1 MIKSGDSPI
10 SMTQTSPEKL
20 RTHYQYFLPP
30 ESDRILL
37 TGHSH
42 QAWPDVARDAVQ
54 LAFDD
59 AATHVDD
66 KWEAVFTQQNQ
77 VREVIATRC
86 GGKAEEIALGQ
97 NTHELFTRF
106 LSALPLKE
114 RPKIVVSE
122 GEFHSLY
129 RQLTALQG
137 LNVEV
142 IWIPVAPIQTLS
154 LRMADALDERCATA
168 ICSTV
173 LFQEGACVPEL
184 IALAERCNQ
193 LGVRLFLDAYH
204 SFNITP
210 FHIDELA
217 PYPVYLSSGGY
228 KYAQWG
234 EGACWLRV
242 PSEDH
247 ITPRFTGWF
256 SDFEHLHEPRNP
268 SVPLTYGST
277 PALRFAGSTF
287 DPTSFYR
294 AAAVARF
301 FNEQGMTPQWL
312 RERSLIQTQRLIE
325 GLDGYLT
332 LRSPHDETQRAGFVV
347 FEHPDAYRIVH
358 ELRQQQILIDA
369 RGTAVRLG
377 PAPYT
382 LDDEI
387 DRAIEA
393 LKVICTS

>member
-1 MIKSGDSPI
+1 MCI
-10 SMTQTSPEKL
+10 
-20 RTHYQYFLPP
+20 R
-30 ESDRILL
+30 DR
-37 TGHSH
+37 
-42 QAWPDVARDAVQ
+42 
-54 LAFDD
+54 
-59 AATHVDD
+59 
-66 KWEAVFTQQNQ
+66 
-77 VREVIATRC
+77 
-86 GGKAEEIALGQ
+86 
-97 NTHELFTRF
+97 
-106 LSALPLKE
+106 
-114 RPKIVVSE
+114 
-122 GEFHSLY
+122 
-129 RQLTALQG
+129 
-137 LNVEV
+137 
-142 IWIPVAPIQTLS
+142 
-154 LRMADALDERCATA
+154 
-168 ICSTV
+168 
-173 LFQEGACVPEL
+173 
-184 IALAERCNQ
+184 
-193 LGVRLFLDAYH
+193 
-204 SFNITP
+204 
-210 FHIDELA
+210 
-217 PYPVYLSSGGY
+217 Y

-247 ITPRFTGWF
+247 INPRFTGWF

-332 LRSPHDETQRAGFVV
+332 LRSPRDETQRAGFVV